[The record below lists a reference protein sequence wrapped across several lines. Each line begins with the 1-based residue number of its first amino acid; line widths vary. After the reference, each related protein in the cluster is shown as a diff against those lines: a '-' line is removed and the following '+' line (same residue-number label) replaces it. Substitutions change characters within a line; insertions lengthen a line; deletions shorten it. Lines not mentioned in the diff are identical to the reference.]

1 MLAFLYKN
9 SYIIYD
15 YKRSKSRDCFYR
27 VFKISIGLKS
37 YAHHPFLQTSSS
49 SLVSE
54 FIATGIWAMFNGM
67 HPEML
72 VTKTALMSEIVG
84 KRAFP
89 FCFALVCTV
98 FSESFIFA
106 L

>member
-1 MLAFLYKN
+1 
-9 SYIIYD
+9 
-15 YKRSKSRDCFYR
+15 
-27 VFKISIGLKS
+27 
-37 YAHHPFLQTSSS
+37 
-49 SLVSE
+49 
-54 FIATGIWAMFNGM
+54 MFNGM